1 MKPPVTPATQDVC
14 VTPMAVGTDTTLTP
28 GTAQNHQGGHGSVS
42 SVAISSS
49 QLLGSATKP
58 KPRATPVS
66 ISRFLWP
73 SSLDRSSP
81 SYESG
86 TSVTSISHLGAPL
99 NTHNFFLLIY
109 FS

>member
-1 MKPPVTPATQDVC
+1 MKPPATPATQDVC

-28 GTAQNHQGGHGSVS
+28 GTAQNHQGVHGSVS

-66 ISRFLWP
+66 
-73 SSLDRSSP
+73 
-81 SYESG
+81 
-86 TSVTSISHLGAPL
+86 VSHLLEA
-99 NTHNFFLLIY
+99 NH
-109 FS
+109 S